1 MDVLIVDDHS
11 LFRDGIVSLLEAAG
25 HHVVGQIG
33 DGSRAIELATERSPD
48 LILMDI
54 QMPNMTGIEA
64 MRRIKQESP
73 ETKIVM
79 LTVSE
84 NDEDLL
90 AAAQAG
96 ADGYLL
102 KNLDG
107 EEFLE
112 LLAGLG
118 RGEAAMTRKTA
129 GRLLQRMSAAQ
140 LDTSNPQDVL
150 TERESELLQQVA
162 LGLSNKEIA
171 SALSISEN
179 TVKFH
184 VKNVLQKLNVSNRTE
199 AVSVGIRQGLI
210 DTDLT
215 AGSDTH
221 ETHSIG

>member
-25 HHVVGQIG
+25 HHVVGQVG
-33 DGSRAIELATERSPD
+33 NGKRAIEVAAEAQPD

-54 QMPNMTGIEA
+54 EMPEMTGIEA
-64 MRRIKQESP
+64 LRTIKQDNP
-73 ETKIVM
+73 DMKIVM

-84 NDEDLL
+84 DDDDLI

-107 EEFLE
+107 EEFLS
-112 LLAGLG
+112 LLAGLSQ
-118 RGEAAMTRKTA
+118 GEAAMTRKTA
-129 GRLLQRMSAAQ
+129 GRLLQRMSAAEAV
-140 LDTSNPQDVL
+140 PQESQDLL
-150 TERESELLQQVA
+150 TERESELLSQIA

-171 SALSISEN
+171 HALSISEN

-184 VKNVLQKLNVSNRTE
+184 VKNVLQKLNASNRTE
-199 AVSVGIRQGLI
+199 AVSVGIRRGLI
-210 DTDLT
+210 ETDFSDV
-215 AGSDTH
+215 AGRQ
-221 ETHSIG
+221 ETRPLE

>member
-1 MDVLIVDDHS
+1 MNVLIVDDHS

-25 HHVVGQIG
+25 HNVVGQVG
-33 DGSRAIELATERSPD
+33 DGERAIELAARLAPD

-64 MRRIKQESP
+64 MHRIKQDNP
-73 ETKIVM
+73 EMKVVM

-84 NDEDLL
+84 DDDDLF

-112 LLAGLG
+112 LLAGLS

-129 GRLLQRMSAAQ
+129 GHLLQRMSAAESSP
-140 LDTSNPQDVL
+140 SNPQDLL

-171 SALSISEN
+171 RALSISEN

-184 VKNVLQKLNVSNRTE
+184 VKNVLQKLDVSNRTE
-199 AVSVGIRQGLI
+199 AVSVGIRKGLI
-210 DTDLT
+210 DTSLDG
-215 AGSDTH
+215 AADT
-221 ETHSIG
+221 EQTHPMG

>member
-25 HHVVGQIG
+25 HNVVGQIG
-33 DGSRAIELATERSPD
+33 NGEQAIELAANSSPD

-54 QMPNMTGIEA
+54 QMPNMSGIEA
-64 MRRIKQESP
+64 MRRIKQDGSG
-73 ETKIVM
+73 TKVVM

-84 NDEDLL
+84 DDDDLF

-112 LLAGLG
+112 LLAGLS

-129 GRLLQRMSAAQ
+129 GRLLQRMSAAEAAP
-140 LDTSNPQDVL
+140 SNPQDVL

-199 AVSVGIRQGLI
+199 AVSVGIRKGLI
-210 DTDLT
+210 DTSF
-215 AGSDTH
+215 GSPSDTE
-221 ETHSIG
+221 ETHPMG